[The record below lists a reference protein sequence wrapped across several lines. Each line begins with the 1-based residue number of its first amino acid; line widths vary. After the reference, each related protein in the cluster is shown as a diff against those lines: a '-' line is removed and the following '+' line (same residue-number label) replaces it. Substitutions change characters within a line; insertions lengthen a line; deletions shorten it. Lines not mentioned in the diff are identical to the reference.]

1 MVYHK
6 ILNLVPS
13 VTQKDL
19 AVYHTCNLKV
29 MLKIGWLAVEGKKP
43 GGESGGGRALSLKMV
58 GWLKVVLNFT
68 NSGI

>member
-29 MLKIGWLAVEGKKP
+29 MLKIGWLAVEAKNLGVRVGV
-43 GGESGGGRALSLKMV
+43 GGLCP
-58 GWLKVVLNFT
+58 
-68 NSGI
+68 